1 MAIMVEGGI
10 STAAVA
16 DDTCTGG
23 GEAMDATEVAAVADN
38 WTAALGA
45 VATDNNKSS
54 PKLAQIVIWLTDWNA
69 YPPARRRRV

>member
-1 MAIMVEGGI
+1 
-10 STAAVA
+10 
-16 DDTCTGG
+16 
-23 GEAMDATEVAAVADN
+23 MDATEVAAVADN

-69 YPPARRRRV
+69 YPPARRRRG